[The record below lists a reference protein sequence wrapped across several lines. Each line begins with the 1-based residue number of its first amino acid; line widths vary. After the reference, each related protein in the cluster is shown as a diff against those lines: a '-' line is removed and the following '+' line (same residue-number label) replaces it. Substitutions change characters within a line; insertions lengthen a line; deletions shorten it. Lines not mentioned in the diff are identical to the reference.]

1 MCVSWESN
9 YLLFLYDSFLKHKK
23 LDNHNQ
29 PSVIQ
34 PNHEG
39 QTEQPAGTVQPSGA
53 DGI

>member
-9 YLLFLYDSFLKHKK
+9 LLFLYNSFFKHKK
-23 LDNHNQ
+23 LDNHNRLIL
-29 PSVIQ
+29 VIQ

-53 DGI
+53 DGV